1 MAGERQTYLL
11 KVTKEAQEYRIELRQ
26 NGEQPKYF
34 YTLEDLTRY
43 LKAQFPLEEE
53 GPQGR

>member
-11 KVTKEAQEYRIELRQ
+11 KVIKEAQEYRIELRQ

-34 YTLEDLTRY
+34 SSLEDLTRY
-43 LKAQFPLEEE
+43 LKAQFPQEEE
-53 GPQGR
+53 QGR